1 MFARGSAENTP
12 TMAITLAQLH
22 TFWRLSELGNF
33 TRTAEELHLTQ
44 PAVAL
49 QVRAL
54 QEHFAL
60 PLVDIVKRRPVLT
73 DAGRFLAQRARA
85 VLDDV
90 ATLEREMQEFTAA
103 RTGRLQLGATLTIG
117 NYALAPLLAA
127 FKAEHP
133 HANVNVHIA
142 NAVRLASY
150 LKSGRVAVALAVGQI
165 EDPAFN
171 VVPFAEDR
179 LVLVVPAQGHKL
191 SKRRTIRAAELEDEV
206 FVAREAGSATRIIA
220 ERELAAKGVHVTTQ
234 MVVPSLE
241 GVSRAVEAGL
251 GIAILSWLVVERAV
265 EEGRLNVVEIKD
277 LDLRRTFKIVS
288 LRDRTL
294 SPMAADFVKFLQ
306 ESAVHSFNRRVTRPR
321 ALPTAETG

>member
-1 MFARGSAENTP
+1 
-12 TMAITLAQLH
+12 MAITLAQLH

-54 QEHFAL
+54 QEHFAV
-60 PLVDIVKRRPVLT
+60 PLVDIVRRRPVLT

-90 ATLEREMQEFTAA
+90 GQLEREMQEFTHA

-133 HANVNVHIA
+133 QANVNVHIA
-142 NAVRLASY
+142 NAFRLASY
-150 LKSGRVAVALAVGQI
+150 LRSGRVAVALAVGQI
-165 EDPAFN
+165 EDPTFN
-171 VVPFAEDR
+171 VVPFAEDH
-179 LVLVVPAQGHKL
+179 LVLVVPAQGHWL
-191 SKRRTIRAAELEDEV
+191 SKRRTIRAAELENEV

-265 EEGRLNVVEIKD
+265 HEGRLNVVEIKD

-288 LRDRTL
+288 LKERTL
-294 SPMAADFVKFLQ
+294 SPMASDFVKFLQ
-306 ESAVHSFNRRVTRPR
+306 ESAVHQFNRRARPR
-321 ALPTAETG
+321 ALPAPEPAAQNG

>member
-1 MFARGSAENTP
+1 
-12 TMAITLAQLH
+12 MAITLAQLH
-22 TFWRLSELGNF
+22 TFSRLSELGNF
-33 TRTAEELHLTQ
+33 TRTAEELKLTQ

-54 QEHFAL
+54 QDHFAV
-60 PLVDIVKRRPVLT
+60 PLVDIVKRRPILT
-73 DAGRFLAQRARA
+73 DAGRFLAQRARS

-90 ATLEREMQEFTAA
+90 SQLEREMQEFTHA
-103 RTGRLQLGATLTIG
+103 RTGRLHLGATLTIG

-127 FKAEHP
+127 FKAQ
-133 HANVNVHIA
+133 HAQANINVHIA

-150 LKSGRVAVALAVGQI
+150 LKTGRIAVALAIGQI
-165 EDPAFN
+165 EDPAFD
-171 VVPFAEDR
+171 VVPFAEDH
-179 LVLVVPAQGHKL
+179 LVLVVPASGHKL
-191 SKRRTIRAAELEDEV
+191 SKRRTVRAAELEDEV

-220 ERELAAKGVHVTTQ
+220 ERELAEKGVHISTQ
-234 MVVPSLE
+234 MVMPSLE

-265 EEGRLNVVEIKD
+265 QEGRLNVVEIKD

-294 SPMAADFVKFLQ
+294 SPMATDFVRFLQ
-306 ESAVHSFNRRVTRPR
+306 NSAVPAYRRLGRIAPP
-321 ALPTAETG
+321 ALPAPAKSERPERAS

>member
-1 MFARGSAENTP
+1 
-12 TMAITLAQLH
+12 MAITLTQLH

-54 QEHFAL
+54 QEHFAV

-73 DAGRFLAQRARA
+73 DAGRFLAHRARA

-90 ATLEREMQEFTAA
+90 GTLEREMQEFTAA
-103 RTGRLQLGATLTIG
+103 RTGRLLLGATLTIG
-117 NYALAPLLAA
+117 NYMLAPLLAA

-133 HANVNVHIA
+133 NANVNVHIA
-142 NAVRLASY
+142 NAVRLATY

-171 VVPFAEDR
+171 VTPFAEDR
-179 LVLVVPAQGHKL
+179 LVLVVPANGHRL
-191 SKRRTIRAAELEDEV
+191 SKRRSIRAADLEGEV

-220 ERELAAKGVHVTTQ
+220 ERELAAHGVHVTTQ
-234 MVVPSLE
+234 LVVPSLE

-251 GIAILSWLVVERAV
+251 GIAFLSLLVVDRAV
-265 EEGRLNVVEIKD
+265 EEGRLKVVDIKE

-288 LRDRTL
+288 LKDRTL

-306 ESAVHSFNRRVTRPR
+306 ESPTLPFNRRPRPR
-321 ALPTAETG
+321 GLTALAETVAETG

>member
-1 MFARGSAENTP
+1 
-12 TMAITLAQLH
+12 MAITLAQLH

-33 TRTAEELHLTQ
+33 TRTAEELRLTQ

-54 QEHFAL
+54 QEHFAV

-73 DAGRFLAQRARA
+73 DAGRFLAQRARG
-85 VLDDV
+85 VLEDV
-90 ATLEREMQEFTAA
+90 GTLEREMQEFTSA

-117 NYALAPLLAA
+117 NYLLAPLLAA
-127 FKAEHP
+127 FKAQHP

-142 NAVRLASY
+142 NAVRLAAH
-150 LKSGRVAVALAVGQI
+150 LKSGRASVALAIGQI
-165 EDPAFN
+165 EDPAFD
-171 VVPFAEDR
+171 VIPFAEDH
-179 LVLVVPAQGHKL
+179 LVLVVPATGHRL
-191 SKRRTIRAAELEDEV
+191 SKRRTVRAAELENEV

-220 ERELAAKGVHVTTQ
+220 ERELAAKGVHVTTE

-251 GIAILSWLVVERAV
+251 GIAFLSWLVAERAV
-265 EEGRLNVVEIKD
+265 SEGRLNVVEIKD

-288 LRDRTL
+288 LRDRTM
-294 SPMAADFVKFLQ
+294 SPMAAEFVRFLQ
-306 ESAVHSFNRRVTRPR
+306 GSAVPAYNRRVAHAKLSA
-321 ALPTAETG
+321 ALPASAERTEPV

>member
-1 MFARGSAENTP
+1 
-12 TMAITLAQLH
+12 MAITLAQLH
-22 TFWRLSELGNF
+22 TFSRLSELGNF
-33 TRTAEELHLTQ
+33 TRTAEELKLTQ

-54 QEHFAL
+54 QEHFAV
-60 PLVDIVKRRPVLT
+60 PLVDIVKRRPILT
-73 DAGRFLAQRARA
+73 DAGRFLAQRARS

-90 ATLEREMQEFTAA
+90 SQLEREMQEFTHA
-103 RTGRLQLGATLTIG
+103 RTGRLHLGATLTIG

-127 FKAEHP
+127 FKAQHP
-133 HANVNVHIA
+133 QANINVHIA

-150 LKSGRVAVALAVGQI
+150 LKTGRIAVALAIGQI
-165 EDPAFN
+165 EDPAFD
-171 VVPFAEDR
+171 VVPFAEDH
-179 LVLVVPAQGHKL
+179 LVLVVPASGHKL
-191 SKRRTIRAAELEDEV
+191 SKRRTVRAAELEDEV

-220 ERELAAKGVHVTTQ
+220 ERELAEKGVHISTQ
-234 MVVPSLE
+234 MVMPSLE

-265 EEGRLNVVEIKD
+265 NEGRLNVVEIKD

-294 SPMAADFVKFLQ
+294 SPMATDFVRFLQ
-306 ESAVHSFNRRVTRPR
+306 NSAVPAYRRLGRIAPPALAAPAKAERPER
-321 ALPTAETG
+321 AS